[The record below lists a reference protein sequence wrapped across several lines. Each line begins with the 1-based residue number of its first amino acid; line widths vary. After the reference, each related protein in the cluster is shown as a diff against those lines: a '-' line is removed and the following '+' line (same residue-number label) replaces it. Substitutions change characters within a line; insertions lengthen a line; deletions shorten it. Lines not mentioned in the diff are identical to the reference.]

1 MFSRDDI
8 KKAICEGHLKIFPYD
23 ERNITGAGY
32 NLSTMNFAFSI
43 RKHILLKINVETLE
57 NGNIHY
63 VNIPPND
70 TVLFFSKEYI
80 ETDNE
85 IAGIFMSKVA
95 RVCQGLGNIS
105 TTLDPMW
112 KGQLIISVNNPTGKH
127 IRLDLDREH
136 GNIFT
141 LLLFRL
147 ETAVTGEHVHDNN
160 KGRCDLLID
169 HFKRNKGVFFL
180 NKKYLDLKEFVIDE
194 FANSLN
200 GYDNFRNE
208 DIEDCYT
215 ERMRKLCYIEDRIK
229 KHVVLFREGRYTVDA
244 DIGNYK
250 ILYNSEEEKEIKSC
264 KLYNMDKNT
273 NYWLVKEY
281 SLQDIRNQKK
291 ELIQLM
297 ESYIRI
303 IDYELDI
310 IRHDRRILWQNTEI
324 AKYAKENNRA
334 YTCRKVSDIIV
345 GVIIAIGFACLA
357 DGVKFFL

>member
-1 MFSRDDI
+1 MSGSSGRAGVNMFSRDDI

-147 ETAVTGEHVHDNN
+147 ETPVTGEHVHDNN

-169 HFKRNKGVFFL
+169 HFKR
-180 NKKYLDLKEFVIDE
+180 
-194 FANSLN
+194 
-200 GYDNFRNE
+200 
-208 DIEDCYT
+208 
-215 ERMRKLCYIEDRIK
+215 
-229 KHVVLFREGRYTVDA
+229 
-244 DIGNYK
+244 
-250 ILYNSEEEKEIKSC
+250 IL
-264 KLYNMDKNT
+264 
-273 NYWLVKEY
+273 
-281 SLQDIRNQKK
+281 
-291 ELIQLM
+291 
-297 ESYIRI
+297 
-303 IDYELDI
+303 
-310 IRHDRRILWQNTEI
+310 
-324 AKYAKENNRA
+324 
-334 YTCRKVSDIIV
+334 
-345 GVIIAIGFACLA
+345 
-357 DGVKFFL
+357 